1 MKTLAQQSRRVTL
14 PPSLLQRTLRAMTT
28 VAPLC
33 GFLLLGTP
41 VRADEVRLDDG
52 RVLVGKVV
60 EKGDALE
67 ITTTD
72 GVVLVPVKKVI
83 GRRLEADLRAELAK
97 KARSAGDTAF
107 AHLHLAI
114 EARSYGLATELWQH
128 LDRAIEL
135 QNETQASRLAANAGR
150 DGTEVPAARDPL
162 QRRIEDFLAQLEPE
176 LLPRKWRA
184 ADTRVRVHQLLD
196 QLRSGFGPGKT
207 TAIEELLVR
216 EPNADQELRTE
227 ARRNPSERRRIC
239 ALAALMR
246 REIAGNEHFVLR
258 TAVLDGSNEVRDA
271 AIELVREQGHDAA
284 EAVQYMAPGLM
295 HGSSRIRIRTAE
307 AFAGLG
313 HPDAV
318 KLLVLAGP
326 NAGKA
331 LASADTGVRGHVAFL
346 NQQAYIRDFDVEIAS
361 AAFIADPK
369 VDTLQ
374 SGVVLDVNVAG
385 VFEEVRIVR
394 AYQLALKQLTR
405 SDPGANPRVWTT
417 WLAGLVEQAPAAKP
431 APTTPARGNGR

>member
-1 MKTLAQQSRRVTL
+1 MKTLAMK
-14 PPSLLQRTLRAMTT
+14 SLHRTLLASAA
-28 VAPLC
+28 VA
-33 GFLLLGTP
+33 LLLVSP
-41 VRADEVRLDDG
+41 ARADEVRLDDG

-60 EKGDALE
+60 DKGDSLE
-67 ITTTD
+67 ITTND
-72 GVVLVPVKKVI
+72 GVVVVPSKKVI

-128 LDRAIEL
+128 LDRAIQL
-135 QNETQASRLAANAGR
+135 QTEANASRPAAAAN
-150 DGTEVPAARDPL
+150 DGSKALAPAVRDPL

-176 LLPRKWRA
+176 LLPRKWRS
-184 ADTRVRVHQLLD
+184 ADTRVRVHQLLE
-196 QLRSGFGPGKT
+196 QLRSGFGPAKT
-207 TAIEELLVR
+207 AAIEELLVR
-216 EPNADQELRTE
+216 EANADQELRTE
-227 ARRNPSERRRIC
+227 ARRNPSDRRRIC

-246 REIAGNEHFVLR
+246 REVAGNEHFVLR

-271 AIELVREQGHDAA
+271 AIEMVRDQGHDQA

-295 HGSSRIRIRTAE
+295 HGSSKIRIRTAE

-326 NAGKA
+326 NANKA

-346 NQQAYIRDFDVEIAS
+346 NQQAYIRDFDVEVAQAS
-361 AAFIADPK
+361 FIADPK
-369 VDTLQ
+369 VDVLQ
-374 SGVVLDVNVAG
+374 SGSVLDVNVAG
-385 VFEEVRIVR
+385 VFEEVRIVH

-405 SDPGANPRVWTT
+405 SDPGANPRVWAN

-431 APTTPARGNGR
+431 APTTPARGEGR